1 MGGRADAEAG
11 CYSVGV
17 RMRRKYTAFPSE
29 HDLYLAQIMQWSTVG
44 EGGQSMV
51 VEGGWIQDHAGPFR
65 QLRTRIAFVKH

>member
-11 CYSVGV
+11 CCSVGV

-44 EGGQSMV
+44 EGGQSM
-51 VEGGWIQDHAGPFR
+51 GGRWIQDHAGPFR
-65 QLRTRIAFVKH
+65 QLRTQISFVKH